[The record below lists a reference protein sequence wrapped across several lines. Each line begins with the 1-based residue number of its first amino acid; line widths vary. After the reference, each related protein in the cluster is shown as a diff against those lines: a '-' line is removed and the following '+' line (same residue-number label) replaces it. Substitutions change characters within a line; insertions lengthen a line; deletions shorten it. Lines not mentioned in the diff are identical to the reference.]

1 MKTEAILKRLSA
13 LCLCLLLLLAAAPLP
28 QALAAPDDEEGYSD
42 DAGYDEGEDS
52 GSSYEGEE
60 YDGESDT
67 GGDSDAED
75 TGSAEDGDADSDE
88 EDGEENG
95 DGEDGD
101 GEPAVDPKTP
111 GATNSDNVIAAAP
124 EAPATNAEAALLIS
138 PETDMVLYEKNADER
153 RYPASTTKIM
163 TALLVLEHVDDLSQT
178 VTAEAGDFAELTADS
193 SNAGIKEGET
203 VTIKD
208 LLYGLMLPSGNEC
221 AYMLARHVSGSYEAF
236 VEMMN
241 QRAAELGCTDTHF
254 SNPCGL
260 HADDHYTTA
269 RDLYKIAKQAMQ
281 DETFRNIVDT
291 VQHRMSPTNVHPDAE
306 GRVILTTNKLILS
319 SYAEYAYNFCKGIKT
334 GNTSQAG
341 NCFVGYAEY
350 GDAKLYS
357 VVLGSADQSAEY
369 PEIAASFTDTSS
381 LCKWGF
387 DKFTS
392 KTIVKKGDTVK
403 EIDVNLS
410 TDTDR
415 LVLTTKNDLV
425 SLVPKDLDVEKLLEA
440 PNITAPDEVNAP
452 IKAGDVIGSVTYS
465 YDGINYGTVELVAL
479 SDVELSQVLY
489 YADKLSHFFQSTV
502 FKVILIVLAVFVVVY
517 ILLNITFGGMRR
529 RRQRK
534 NLRARYE
541 NTNYQRRR
549 RR

>member
-1 MKTEAILKRLSA
+1 MKNNTILRRLTA
-13 LCLCLLLLLAAAPLP
+13 FLLCLVLLFAAAPLP
-28 QALAAPDDEEGYSD
+28 QSFAAPDDADSVSD
-42 DAGYDEGEDS
+42 TSDTDTSDTDTADTD
-52 GSSYEGEE
+52 GSS
-60 YDGESDT
+60 
-67 GGDSDAED
+67 DAAKSN
-75 TGSAEDGDADSDE
+75 TAA
-88 EDGEENG
+88 N
-95 DGEDGD
+95 
-101 GEPAVDPKTP
+101 A
-111 GATNSDNVIAAAP
+111 NVIAAAAD
-124 EAPATNAEAALLIS
+124 APTVTAEAALLVS
-138 PETDMVLYEKNADER
+138 PDSGMVLYEKNADER

-163 TALLVLEHVDDLSQT
+163 TALLVLENVTDLSET
-178 VTAEAGDFAELTADS
+178 VTAEASDFEHVTSDS
-193 SNAGIKEGET
+193 SNAGIKEGE
-203 VTIKD
+203 VVSVED
-208 LLYGLMLPSGNEC
+208 LLYALMLPSANEA
-221 AYMLARHVSGSYEAF
+221 AYMLARHVGGTWENF
-236 VEMMN
+236 VDMMN
-241 QRAAELGCTDTHF
+241 ARAAELGCTGTHF

-269 RDLYKIAKQAMQ
+269 RDLYKIAYAAMQ
-281 DETFRNIVDT
+281 DETFADIADT
-291 VQHRMSPTNVHPDAE
+291 VQWKMNTSLRSEHL
-306 GRVILTTNKLILS
+306 ILTTNYLILS
-319 SYAEYAYNFCKGIKT
+319 SYAAYAYPFCKGIKT
-334 GNTSQAG
+334 GHTSQAG

-369 PEIAASFTDTSS
+369 PEIAASFTDTSA

-392 KTIVKKGDTVK
+392 KTIVKQGDTVK
-403 EIDVNLS
+403 EITVNLS